1 MRDFRRIR
9 AWERAHALAMALHR
23 LARHFG
29 HTGHAHLRSQLTRA
43 GDSIAANIVE
53 GCGAESNKDL
63 ARFLEMSV
71 KSANEAEY
79 HLLSARDLSLISPK
93 EWQTHTAETVAVRK
107 MVYVYRR
114 KVLSSSR
121 DPHSADD

>member
-9 AWERAHALAMALHR
+9 AWERAHALAIALHK
-23 LARHFG
+23 LAQHFG
-29 HTGHAHLRSQLTRA
+29 RTGHAHLRSQLTRA

-53 GCGAESNKDL
+53 GCGAESAMDF

-79 HLLSARDLSLISPK
+79 HLLSARDLSLISPE
-93 EWQTHTAETVAVRK
+93 EWQTHTAETIAVRK

-114 KVLSSSR
+114 RVLTGNR
-121 DPHSADD
+121 DPENAGE